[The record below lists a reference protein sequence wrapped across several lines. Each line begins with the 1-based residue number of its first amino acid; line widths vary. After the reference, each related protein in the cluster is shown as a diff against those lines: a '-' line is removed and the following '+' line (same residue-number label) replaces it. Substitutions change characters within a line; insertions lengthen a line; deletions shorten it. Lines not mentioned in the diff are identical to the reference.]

1 MSTDAGIEVM
11 RVSKRFGA
19 LTALGDVSFSVA
31 NGSSLALLGP
41 NGAGKTTLLRIV
53 AGLSKPS
60 SGSVL
65 VGDADLADSAE
76 SVRSQFGVV
85 SHQTMLYEDLTA
97 HENLSFYGKLYGLDA
112 LETRV
117 VDGLQAVGLD
127 DRADD
132 RVRTFS
138 RGMKQRLAIARA
150 TIHDPGFLLFDE
162 PFTGLDVAGRDILTE
177 RVQMFRSQKRTA
189 ILVTHDLRQAVE
201 LSDRYV
207 LLAKGRVVGEG
218 VTAETGI
225 EGLEEKY
232 REVEAYLVGVG

>member
-1 MSTDAGIEVM
+1 M
-11 RVSKRFGA
+11 
-19 LTALGDVSFSVA
+19 
-31 NGSSLALLGP
+31 
-41 NGAGKTTLLRIV
+41 
-53 AGLSKPS
+53 
-60 SGSVL
+60 
-65 VGDADLADSAE
+65 
-76 SVRSQFGVV
+76 
-85 SHQTMLYEDLTA
+85 
-97 HENLSFYGKLYGLDA
+97 
-112 LETRV
+112 

-232 REVEAYLVGVG
+232 REVEAYLEGVG